1 LKTIAIFTTTRAE
14 SGLLSALLREIE
26 KSEAVAYHLFVG
38 GAHLAEEYGKTIR
51 EIEEQKFPIAAT
63 FDFLLN
69 ADTSVSL
76 AKSTAI
82 ATYEVADLFQH
93 FEFDFACVLGD
104 RFELLA
110 IVTNAILFRKPII
123 HIHGGESTEGAID
136 EQVRH
141 MITKAAHLHFVAC
154 EDYARNVRRL
164 GEPAW
169 RIHNTGSLAVD
180 NLVHHEK
187 IAKAELFKR
196 LQLELDWPTVF
207 MAYHPV
213 TLEQNISSL
222 QQIKNVFAALKKYDF
237 QIVVTAPNPELE
249 RDQIISYIKHEASQN
264 NRVHYFDSLGTMQY
278 HSLLAHCKFVI
289 GNSSSG
295 ILEVPYFKI
304 PTVNI
309 GDRQQG
315 RVRHPSVIDTDYSV
329 ESIAGGIAKALSDDF
344 VSSLRHMPFKFG
356 DGSAAKKMVEII
368 KNVQVDQN
376 FLRKRLEF
384 PENEDE

>member
-1 LKTIAIFTTTRAE
+1 LKTIAIFTTSRAE
-14 SGLLSALLREIE
+14 FGLLSALLREIE
-26 KSEAVAYHLFVG
+26 KSDSVAYRLFVG
-38 GAHLAEEYGKTIR
+38 GAHLAEEYGKTVR
-51 EIEEQKFPIAAT
+51 EIAAQKFSITAT
-63 FDFLLN
+63 FDFFLN

-82 ATYEVADLFQH
+82 ATYELADLFQK
-93 FEFDFACVLGD
+93 FEFDFVCVLGD

-123 HIHGGESTEGAID
+123 HIHGGERTEGALD

-154 EDYARNVRRL
+154 EEYAWNVRRL
-164 GEPAW
+164 GEPQW

-187 IAKAELFKR
+187 IAKAELCKR
-196 LQLELDWPTVF
+196 LQLDADKPIVF
-207 MAYHPV
+207 VAYHPV
-213 TLEQNISSL
+213 TLEFTIPPQ
-222 QQIKNVFAALKKYDF
+222 QQIKNVFTVLGKYDF

-249 RDQIISYIKHEASQN
+249 RDQIMSYIKQEAAQN
-264 NRVHYFDSLGTMQY
+264 QRVHYFDSLGTVQY
-278 HSLLAHCKFVI
+278 YSLLAHCELVI

-295 ILEVPYFKI
+295 ILEVPYFRI

-315 RVRHPSVIDTDYSV
+315 RVRHPSVIDTDYGV
-329 ESIAGGIAKALSDDF
+329 ESIAAGIAKALSEDF
-344 VSSLRHMPFKFG
+344 VSSLRRMPFKFG
-356 DGSAAKKMVEII
+356 DGTAAKKMVEII
-368 KNVQVDQN
+368 KNVQVDQT

-384 PENEDE
+384 PEPENE

>member
-1 LKTIAIFTTTRAE
+1 MKTIAIFTTSRAE
-14 SGLLSALLREIE
+14 FGLLSALLREIE
-26 KSEAVAYHLFVG
+26 KSDSVAYRLFVG
-38 GAHLAEEYGKTIR
+38 GAHLAEEYGKTIH

-63 FDFLLN
+63 FDFFLN
-69 ADTSVSL
+69 TDTSVSL

-82 ATYEVADLFQH
+82 ATYELADLFQH
-93 FEFDFACVLGD
+93 FEFDFVCVLGD

-154 EDYARNVRRL
+154 EEYARNVRRL
-164 GEPAW
+164 CEPQW

-187 IAKAELFKR
+187 IAKAELCKR
-196 LQLELDWPTVF
+196 LQLDADKSIVF
-207 MAYHPV
+207 VAYHPV
-213 TLEQNISSL
+213 TLELSISPL

-237 QIVVTAPNPELE
+237 QIVVTSPNPELDRE
-249 RDQIISYIKHEASQN
+249 QIIAYIKHEASQN
-264 NRVHYFDSLGTMQY
+264 SRVHYFDSLGTMQY

-315 RVRHPSVIDTDYSV
+315 RVRHPSILDTDYSV
-329 ESIAGGIAKALSDDF
+329 ESITTGIAKALSEDF
-344 VSSLRHMPFKFG
+344 VSSLRRMPFKFG

-368 KNVQVDQN
+368 KKVQIDQN

-384 PENEDE
+384 PEHEDE

>member
-1 LKTIAIFTTTRAE
+1 LKTIAIFTTSRAE
-14 SGLLSALLREIE
+14 FGLFSALLREIE
-26 KSEAVAYHLFVG
+26 KSEAVAYRLFVG

-51 EIEEQKFPIAAT
+51 EIEGQKFRIAGT
-63 FDFLLN
+63 FDFFLN

-82 ATYEVADLFQH
+82 ATYELADIFQN
-93 FEFDFACVLGD
+93 FEFDFVCVLGD

-154 EDYARNVRRL
+154 EDYAINVRRM
-164 GEPAW
+164 GEPQW
-169 RIHNTGSLAVD
+169 RIYNTGSLAVD
-180 NLVHHEK
+180 NLVHQEK
-187 IAKAELFKR
+187 IAKAELCKR
-196 LQLELDWPTVF
+196 LQLEANYPIVF
-207 MAYHPV
+207 VAYHPV
-213 TLEQNISSL
+213 TLEFSISPL
-222 QQIKNVFAALKKYDF
+222 QQIKNVFTALGKYDF
-237 QIVVTAPNPELE
+237 QIVITAPNPELE
-249 RDQIISYIKHEASQN
+249 RDQIMSYIKQEAAQN
-264 NRVHYFDSLGTMQY
+264 QRVHYVDSLGIVQY
-278 HSLLAHCKFVI
+278 YSLLAHCQFLI

-329 ESIAGGIAKALSDDF
+329 ESIAAGIAQALSEDF
-344 VSSLRHMPFKFG
+344 VSGLRRMPFKFG
-356 DGSAAKKMVEII
+356 DGTAAKKMVEII
-368 KNVQVDQN
+368 KSVQVDQN

-384 PENEDE
+384 PENEDK